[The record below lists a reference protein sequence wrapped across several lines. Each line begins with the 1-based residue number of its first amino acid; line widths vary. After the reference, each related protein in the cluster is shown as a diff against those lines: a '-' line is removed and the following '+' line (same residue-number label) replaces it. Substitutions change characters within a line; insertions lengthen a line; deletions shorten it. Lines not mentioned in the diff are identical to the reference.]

1 MDNQQFVNMTER
13 RSGADRRDTDQSYD
27 FPFIDSHGQLVT
39 EERRKFAR
47 RVEERPQDKYN
58 SNVKPSLSSLHR

>member
-1 MDNQQFVNMTER
+1 MDNGQFINITER
-13 RSGADRRDTDQSYD
+13 RSGTDRRDTDMSYD

-47 RVEERPQDKYN
+47 RVEERLQDKIN
-58 SNVKPSLSSLHR
+58 TNAKPSLSSFHG